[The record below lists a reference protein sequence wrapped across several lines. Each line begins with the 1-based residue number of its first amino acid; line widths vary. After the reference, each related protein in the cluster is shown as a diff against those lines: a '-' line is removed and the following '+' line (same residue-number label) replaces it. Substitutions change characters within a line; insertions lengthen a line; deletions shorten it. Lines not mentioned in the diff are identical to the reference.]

1 MSEDGRGLMAFWSS
15 IEPANHRAYERWHNC
30 EHMAERVSI
39 PGFLR
44 GRRYRSSADP
54 DRFLMFYETRDEGA
68 LSSAAY
74 LAALNAPTRRT
85 REALAWFRR
94 STRSVF
100 TLAASA
106 GARTAWP
113 APVLVTARFPEA
125 STTAGDGTGNGGSPI
140 DLEAL
145 RAAGL
150 AGRVRRYRLV
160 GDSRSGKSNESAI
173 HGAGIG
179 ELDGLLLAESSEV
192 GLLDE
197 AEPQARL
204 RRALA
209 DALGP
214 AALAAAEI
222 ETLGLEFALDKPD
235 LVVASGG

>member
-15 IEPANHRAYERWHNC
+15 IEPANQLAYERWHNC

-44 GRRYRSSADP
+44 GRRYRSAADAE
-54 DRFLMFYETRDEGA
+54 RFLMFYETRDPDV

-85 REALAWFRR
+85 REALAWFRK

-100 TLAASA
+100 TLVGMA
-106 GARTAWP
+106 GTRTAWP
-113 APVLVTARFPEA
+113 APVLVTARFSEDAAARGDTA
-125 STTAGDGTGNGGSPI
+125 SAGAAI

-145 RAAGL
+145 RTAGL

-197 AEPQARL
+197 PEPQARL
-204 RRALA
+204 RQALA

-214 AALAAAEI
+214 VASAAAEI
-222 ETLGLEFALDKPD
+222 ETLGLEFALDKPEPATAGAD
-235 LVVASGG
+235 